1 MVVAGLVPEMERRG
15 ITVLSHG
22 ATGRGND
29 QVRFELAAQMLN
41 PGIRVYAPWRD
52 PAFLEAFGGRREMIE
67 YCRDHGLPVKA
78 TLDKPY
84 STDANILGL
93 THEAGEL
100 ESLHTPAALV
110 EPGMGVFPA
119 QAPDEARTVEIRF
132 EAGLPVALD
141 GEALGGFDLMRTANE
156 VAGAHGVGIG
166 LHAVENRFVGLK
178 SRGVYEAPGLE
189 LLGCCYE
196 YLLQL
201 VLDRRSRRCYSQVS
215 GWIAEQVYQG
225 YWFDTATRACRAF
238 VDHLS
243 RLATGTIRAT
253 LYKGTVQFASADE
266 VPRSLYR
273 EEAASMEAVGGLRPS
288 GFHRVPRGPRRQR
301 PDPEPGGPDRALT
314 TPHTASAT
322 QTCSPWPGYGR
333 PSKPPPQGDGPET
346 RGLQQPLH
354 LVAEG
359 VAQHQFPPLGAGD
372 LAAGIEG
379 LEVELLP
386 QELIRQV
393 VLPPVADADGLSL
406 AAGELRVHGKPV
418 HRRARRRPP
427 PHHDLQVEGGI
438 ELVEGQPAPGLQ
450 AVVEAGQGGELVV
463 GREQVLEGAVRQA
476 DEPEQSGQIRQ
487 LPHVP
492 LSQGDAGGDLRRQG
506 GGPGAGDGQHLG
518 GELDAGD
525 GKARGGHGEQGPAGA
540 AARLQD
546 GPPRTRRP
554 GRGRTRPRR
563 AGRCRSGRNVGPAGR
578 STRRRRGRGSEQ
590 ILDDGALL
598 EQLLLRRPDPAAG
611 ELAQLQTLHDGD
623 APPAVGAHREGEHEA
638 LVDAVAARG
647 GNRRREELP
656 LRCGSQQA
664 AHVIEGGVGRRGGA
678 RQAAGGDHLGAALL
692 HRPDELTLEP
702 AHVADDLG
710 ARPAPDPG
718 VLGVRGTGWRSGS
731 PRWPRWSP
739 RRPGPPP

>member
-1 MVVAGLVPEMERRG
+1 MNLRDLRGSRLLMAASGGLDSCTITHWLTRHGVEVVACTADLGQPDEEDMEDVRGRMLACGASEMILADLREEIAGAGFELLRCGARYEGGYWNTTAIARHVVVAGLVPEMERRG

-141 GEALGGFDLMRTANE
+141 GEALGGFDLMRSANE

-273 EEAASMEAVGGLRPS
+273 EEAASMEAVGDFDHRDS
-288 GFHRVPRGPRRQR
+288 TGF
-301 PDPEPGGPDRALT
+301 L
-314 TPHTASAT
+314 
-322 QTCSPWPGYGR
+322 
-333 PSKPPPQGDGPET
+333 
-346 RGLQQPLH
+346 
-354 LVAEG
+354 
-359 VAQHQFPPLGAGD
+359 
-372 LAAGIEG
+372 
-379 LEVELLP
+379 
-386 QELIRQV
+386 
-393 VLPPVADADGLSL
+393 
-406 AAGELRVHGKPV
+406 
-418 HRRARRRPP
+418 
-427 PHHDLQVEGGI
+427 
-438 ELVEGQPAPGLQ
+438 
-450 AVVEAGQGGELVV
+450 
-463 GREQVLEGAVRQA
+463 
-476 DEPEQSGQIRQ
+476 
-487 LPHVP
+487 
-492 LSQGDAGGDLRRQG
+492 
-506 GGPGAGDGQHLG
+506 
-518 GELDAGD
+518 
-525 GKARGGHGEQGPAGA
+525 
-540 AARLQD
+540 
-546 GPPRTRRP
+546 
-554 GRGRTRPRR
+554 
-563 AGRCRSGRNVGPAGR
+563 
-578 STRRRRGRGSEQ
+578 
-590 ILDDGALL
+590 
-598 EQLLLRRPDPAAG
+598 
-611 ELAQLQTLHDGD
+611 
-623 APPAVGAHREGEHEA
+623 
-638 LVDAVAARG
+638 
-647 GNRRREELP
+647 
-656 LRCGSQQA
+656 
-664 AHVIEGGVGRRGGA
+664 
-678 RQAAGGDHLGAALL
+678 
-692 HRPDELTLEP
+692 
-702 AHVADDLG
+702 
-710 ARPAPDPG
+710 G
-718 VLGVRGTGWRSGS
+718 VLGVSARILNQAGQIER
-731 PRWPRWSP
+731 
-739 RRPGPPP
+739 